1 MAMGKHIHVGL
12 EDNIYY
18 KRGQSTTNVVLVQ
31 RAARIIREFNNEVA
45 AVADVK
51 QMLELNSKTEHDD
64 VLCL

>member
-1 MAMGKHIHVGL
+1 MGGHVRVGL

-18 KRGQSTTNVVLVQ
+18 KRGQSTRNVELVQ

-51 QMLELNSKTEHDD
+51 QMLELNSKTEYDD

>member
-1 MAMGKHIHVGL
+1 MGGHVRVGL

-18 KRGQSTTNVVLVQ
+18 KRGELTTNVELVQ